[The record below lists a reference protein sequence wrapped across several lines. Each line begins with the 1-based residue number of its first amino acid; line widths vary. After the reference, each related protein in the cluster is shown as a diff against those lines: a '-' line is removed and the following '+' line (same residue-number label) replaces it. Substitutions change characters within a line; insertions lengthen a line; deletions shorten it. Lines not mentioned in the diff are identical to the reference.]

1 MWGCFKCFSLFPS
14 SHQGP
19 LLPGGAHR
27 CVRGLPETVCLLC
40 RSICVTRE
48 GDRSV
53 EEEVLAPCCQ
63 EPGDQQT
70 SLCPLLA
77 AGPYPLSSLPPF
89 FFIFFLG
96 VGFKLSCFVY
106 ITPKFCGIKDLQVQI
121 CPAFINFPS
130 LFNLCDFNFPSLYC

>member
-1 MWGCFKCFSLFPS
+1 MFFLFPG
-14 SHQGP
+14 SHQGL
-19 LLPGGAHR
+19 LLPGRVHR
-27 CVRGLPETVCLLC
+27 CSGLAENSLLALQMRLC
-40 RSICVTRE
+40 DQGGRQDCE
-48 GDRSV
+48 GGGGS
-53 EEEVLAPCCQ
+53 CCQ
-63 EPGDQQT
+63 EPEDQQT